1 MQDTK
6 TMCHAHVDSVREIG
20 CAYRVNVCGSVWQWL
35 QGLAPS
41 LVHRTESAASLVE
54 SRRVSSSLLVHVS
67 YCSPLSRSGS
77 AASSAASVALN
88 AKHIWPLC
96 PSRRRGEHPVSSRC
110 RFRRKPMDL
119 NPITKPCNDQSI
131 PIITNHYLRCTS

>member
-6 TMCHAHVDSVREIG
+6 TMCHADVDSVREIG

-54 SRRVSSSLLVHVS
+54 SRRVSL
-67 YCSPLSRSGS
+67 YTSRI
-77 AASSAASVALN
+77 V
-88 AKHIWPLC
+88 PRC
-96 PSRRRGEHPVSSRC
+96 PGAGLQHPQLH
-110 RFRRKPMDL
+110 P
-119 NPITKPCNDQSI
+119 
-131 PIITNHYLRCTS
+131 